1 MRVIA
6 AICLAT
12 LASGVTAC
20 SGSVGMSLPAIP
32 ALPSNAPEF
41 PGSSTTVYAR
51 IARGANIC
59 WFGPR
64 GALDRTYIWH
74 ARAEPEA
81 KGGMAE
87 ILVHERFE
95 QNQRGLKAFKITIGP
110 KGEGAAVAVNNVKM
124 TEAIAQR
131 MTADAYRWA
140 RGGVGCTEE
149 ASDWSPQAPQEA
161 AEPKK
166 KVLVRKAS
174 TAKAGASE
182 KSGTAGKP
190 NAPVATGSGATPK
203 TP

>member
-1 MRVIA
+1 MRGFA
-6 AICLAT
+6 AICLAALT
-12 LASGVTAC
+12 SGVTAC
-20 SGSVGMSLPAIP
+20 SGSIGVSLPAIP

-64 GALDRTYIWH
+64 GALDRTYIFH

-95 QNQRGLKAFKITIGP
+95 QNQRGLKAFNITIGP
-110 KGEGAAVAVNNVKM
+110 KGEGAAVAVKNMKM
-124 TEAIAQR
+124 PEAVAER

-140 RGGVGCTEE
+140 RGGVGCTAE
-149 ASDWSPQAPQEA
+149 ASDWSPVAPQDAGKPAVEA
-161 AEPKK
+161 KK
-166 KVLVRKAS
+166 KVPVRRAAPASKNAVADKAP
-174 TAKAGASE
+174 AG
-182 KSGTAGKP
+182 G
-190 NAPVATGSGATPK
+190 ATGSIAAPK
-203 TP
+203 AP